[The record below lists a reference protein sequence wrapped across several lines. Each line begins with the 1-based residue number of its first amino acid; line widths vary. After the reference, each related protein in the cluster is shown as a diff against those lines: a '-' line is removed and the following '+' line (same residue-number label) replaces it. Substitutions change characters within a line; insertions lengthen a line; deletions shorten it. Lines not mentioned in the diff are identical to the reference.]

1 MQKFDEKDLILCL
14 SAGKLKTCAMAMTVK
29 MDAFSLKM
37 DSTKSSSVIFYF
49 LQIETRMAKTSLF
62 CLEKIFSGFSIC
74 KQKDGKIAVGRLES
88 IEIKGIGKNVWK
100 NEQFFAENNE
110 KFNKSNFLFHTYCI
124 FVKVGYND

>member
-1 MQKFDEKDLILCL
+1 MRKILFYCMQKFDEKDLILCL
-14 SAGKLKTCAMAMTVK
+14 SAGKLKACAMAMAVK

-74 KQKDGKIAVGRLES
+74 KQKDGKIAMGRMES
-88 IEIKGIGKNVWK
+88 IEIKGIGNNV
-100 NEQFFAENNE
+100 
-110 KFNKSNFLFHTYCI
+110 
-124 FVKVGYND
+124 